1 MSVKQNLELVDRMWA
16 SYNARD
22 WDRFG
27 EMHAE
32 SALMNEPGLKPYR
45 GRDAILKSYQGMLT
59 VFPDTKMKI
68 VRAFGQDDLVCFEML
83 ASATHKGPLVA
94 PDGKTISPTNKRVQ
108 VEIMAIARIHGGK
121 IIEFHESY
129 DRLCLLAQLSFG

>member
-32 SALMNEPGLKPYR
+32 SARMNEPGLKPYR

-68 VRAFGQDDLVCFEML
+68 VRAFGQDDMVCFEML

-94 PDGKTISPTNKRVQ
+94 PDGKTIPPTNKRVQ
-108 VEIMAIARIHGGK
+108 VEIVAIAKVRDGK

-129 DRLCLLAQLSFG
+129 DRLGLMAQLG

>member
-1 MSVKQNLELVDRMWA
+1 MSVKENLQLIDTMMA

-22 WDRFG
+22 WSRFG
-27 EMHAE
+27 EVHAE

-59 VFPDTKMKI
+59 VFPDTEMKI
-68 VRAFGQDDLVCFEML
+68 VRAFGQDDMVCFEML
-83 ASATHKGPLVA
+83 ASATHKGPLIA

-108 VEIMAIARIHGGK
+108 VEIMAIARVHDGK

-129 DRLCLLAQLSFG
+129 DRLGLLAQLGLG